1 MKIRITDLMD
11 HYYDNSIIPE
21 FSDDLDSAQSV
32 PHRKLRFSLHKP
44 LLVAASLLL
53 VLCGI
58 FTVSLRTGIAPSSM
72 AEGDPMPEAPVEEV
86 LPVSEAQETEPVED
100 SSEMPEED
108 PSTEVHTKY
117 GDIEPQ
123 LTLHSITGNGSLS
136 QEPQIE
142 FYAGEPMGY
151 LLTASYEASEEDKF
165 IHMTVTIED
174 SNGNQVR
181 YYPSTHTWPGY
192 ETETV
197 HRGILP
203 DPITVP
209 GAYTLSVYL
218 DGWLAASV
226 SFPVKEPME
235 SYSAARD
242 ITGDGLLTADLNIP
256 YDFMGYETMLLSFTL
271 NPKTGEY
278 TWKGTCPM
286 ATEYLSARGISD
298 TEGFSGLLHD
308 EEFSIIFNAYQNHAL
323 ETYKSSAK
331 LYFSDGTSVILG
343 AGDMIDYEKGVFSD
357 TGKLSWLEAD
367 YGISLDGLEPAFL
380 TINDTRYDLH

>member
-1 MKIRITDLMD
+1 MD

-21 FSDDLDSAQSV
+21 VSDDFDSAQPV
-32 PHRKLRFSLHKP
+32 PHRKHRFSPHKP

-72 AEGDPMPEAPVEEV
+72 AEGDSMPEAPVEEV
-86 LPVSEAQETEPVED
+86 LPASETSEAELPSAKDLPDEYYNDVSD
-100 SSEMPEED
+100 
-108 PSTEVHTKY
+108 STEEAAKIY
-117 GDIEPQ
+117 APANDI
-123 LTLHSITGNGSLS
+123 
-136 QEPQIE
+136 
-142 FYAGEPMGY
+142 
-151 LLTASYEASEEDKF
+151 D
-165 IHMTVTIED
+165 
-174 SNGNQVR
+174 
-181 YYPSTHTWPGY
+181 
-192 ETETV
+192 
-197 HRGILP
+197 
-203 DPITVP
+203 
-209 GAYTLSVYL
+209 
-218 DGWLAASV
+218 
-226 SFPVKEPME
+226 
-235 SYSAARD
+235 
-242 ITGDGLLTADLNIP
+242 GDGLLTAKLDIP

-271 NPKTGEY
+271 DPETGEY

-323 ETYKSSAK
+323 ETYKSSAM
-331 LYFSDGTSVILG
+331 LFFSDGTSIHLG

-380 TINDTRYDLH
+380 IINDQRYELH